1 MFTQEDALAVE
12 AQALSAGGLS
22 APKSR
27 ASVIY
32 STVLPPQCRGS
43 KETVAD
49 PALTSFY
56 HSSIYLEFLII
67 NITKQS
73 RPCLM
78 VTSHT
83 SLRNHCV

>member
-67 NITKQS
+67 NITKS
-73 RPCLM
+73 KAD
-78 VTSHT
+78 HA
-83 SLRNHCV
+83 